1 MTHPV
6 PLAEIWRGPRPE
18 SVHLGHAVIC
28 DASGGIVEA
37 WGNPG
42 EVVLP
47 RSSAKMIQALPLV
60 ASGAADAAGLGPEH
74 LALAC
79 ASHSGAAIHTDRVA
93 RWIAG
98 MGLGDDDFRCGA
110 HMPWDKAAHDALLC
124 SGTAPCQ
131 VHNNCSGKHAGMLAL
146 ATHHGWETA
155 GYHRPDHPVQRRM
168 RTEVARW
175 SGLEPNDIPVGI
187 DGCGIPCYGLPLDR
201 VARAF
206 RRFGAGESEGATRL
220 LDAIGRAPF
229 MIGGTDRLCSWLPEV
244 TNGRIV
250 AKVGAEGVYGAV
262 VRDLGVGVAVKVED
276 GSRRAVE
283 PALMA
288 VLESLGALAPAEIS
302 ELEPHR
308 SPRVTNT
315 RDEVVGEIRFVGAG
329 DPVGAGHPVGAAAA
343 SGRGGP

>member
-1 MTHPV
+1 MTGRIRV
-6 PLAEIWRGPRPE
+6 TRGEIVE
-18 SVHLGHAVIC
+18 SEHRVHAVVHGSDGPELVWG
-28 DASGGIVEA
+28 DAA
-37 WGNPG
+37 FPTT
-42 EVVLP
+42 L
-47 RSSAKMIQALPLV
+47 RSAAKLFQALPLV
-60 ASGAADAAGLGPEH
+60 EDGVADALPLSDSELALCCASHNTETAHVEGARAILARVGLDER
-74 LALAC
+74 ALAC
-79 ASHSGAAIHTDRVA
+79 GPHRPLHPEAAR
-93 RWIAG
+93 R
-98 MGLGDDDFRCGA
+98 L
-110 HMPWDKAAHDALLC
+110 DADGI
-124 SGTAPCQ
+124 SPSPI
-131 VHNNCSGKHAGMLAL
+131 HNNCSGKHAGMLAL